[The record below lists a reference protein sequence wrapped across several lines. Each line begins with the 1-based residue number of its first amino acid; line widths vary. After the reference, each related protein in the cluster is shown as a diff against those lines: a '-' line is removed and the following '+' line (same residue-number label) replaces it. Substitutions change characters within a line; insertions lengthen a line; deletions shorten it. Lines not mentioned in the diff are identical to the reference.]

1 MEKINV
7 FLSNNDN
14 RRKLYMISAA
24 FFPILVTMGFL
35 TEDVSSQLIFLI
47 AVVLGVSGNTLAFSN
62 TEKEKEKKWKRCKQC
77 FQRGR

>member
-1 MEKINV
+1 MEKLNV

-47 AVVLGVSGNTLAFSN
+47 AVVLGVSGNTLAYSN
-62 TEKEKEKKWKRCKQC
+62 TEKEKEKMKEV
-77 FQRGR
+77 